1 VAETY
6 SYDMKTK
13 LTFLIYLTVLLF
25 CSPAMS
31 ETTRSL
37 SNEENQFLNHFL
49 NKKFWYGVYLEKEKL
64 GHLYYYLYLDQKDQK
79 EVIAFETSTTIKISV
94 DGEESIGKNNEKYF
108 YDKETGELLSCSVES
123 SESINNKKTGHI
135 AVKNDSVWLVTDLG
149 GSKREVPV
157 FIKNYGLKNTFSA
170 DTWVLSAPKIGDKQ
184 KGHMFSCSDMKYDE
198 ATEEVKAI
206 GSSLI
211 LGSKVKSY
219 DIFYTFKGLETLA
232 KVLEDGRLWNMSIGP
247 MLFQMEPE
255 NIAKNNSLLAVDI
268 FKPIKIENPINDH
281 KNLDFLKLEISSKDL
296 MDIPESFQQKVI
308 KSGEHTFTVSL
319 GPKTAFRQKAQ
330 KSDYAKY
337 TAASFE
343 YPTSHSV
350 LSNLARKVVGDA
362 KTDDEKIWNILMFV
376 SNALIDD
383 YWSNNE
389 NVLEIIKNQRG
400 DCTEHAKLFVTL
412 ARASGLAA
420 REASGYVYN
429 DEEDNPGFSGHVWA
443 EIIVD
448 GHWVGIDPSW
458 GEREISP
465 IRLKLGDQ
473 YVIGLT
479 KNNSSIKVVE
489 KKYKFKASDI
499 EIEIGKE
506 LSKKK
511 DYEKE
516 IAHWKALANKGDAFA
531 QNRLGFI
538 YGSNERGVSQDH
550 KTEFKWYS
558 LAAKQGFLLAQF
570 NLGIMYANG
579 EGVQESS
586 INATFWFSK
595 AADQGDLAA
604 TYFLAEAYEKGEGV
618 PKDRKEAFDL
628 YKEAAGASIFK

>member
-1 VAETY
+1 MRY
-6 SYDMKTK
+6 NCGMKTK
-13 LTFLIYLTVLLF
+13 PLTFLISLAVLLF
-25 CSPAMS
+25 YAPAMS
-31 ETTRSL
+31 ETMRSL
-37 SNEENQFLNHFL
+37 SDEENQFLNRFL
-49 NKKFWYGVYLEKEKL
+49 NKKFWYGVYLEREKF
-64 GHLYYYLYLDQKDQK
+64 GHLYYDLYLDQKDQK
-79 EVIAFETSTTIKISV
+79 EVVVFETAMTAKTSV
-94 DGEESIGKNNEKYF
+94 EGEESVNKENEKYF
-108 YDKETGELLSCSVES
+108 HDKKTGELLSCSVES

-157 FIKNYGLKNTFSA
+157 LIENYGLKEMFSE
-170 DTWVLSAPKIGDKQ
+170 DTWVLSAPKIGDEQ
-184 KGHMFSCSDMKYDE
+184 KGYSFTCLEMKYKE
-198 ATEEVKAI
+198 GTEEVKAI

-219 DIFYTFKGLETLA
+219 DIIFTSEDLEMSA
-232 KVLEDGRLWNMSIGP
+232 KVLEDGRLWSMHMGP
-247 MLFQMEPE
+247 MLLQMEPE
-255 NIAKNNSLLAVDI
+255 NIAKNHSLAALDI
-268 FKPIKIENPINDH
+268 SKPIKIKNPINDH
-281 KNLDFLKLEISSKDL
+281 KNLNFLKLEISSETL
-296 MDIPESFQQKVI
+296 VDIPESFQQKVI

-319 GPKTAFRQKAQ
+319 GPKTAFRQKAR

-337 TAASFE
+337 TAESFE
-343 YPTSHSV
+343 YPISHPE
-350 LSNLARKVVGDA
+350 LSNLARKVVGEA

-412 ARASGLAA
+412 ARASGLPA
-420 REASGYVYN
+420 REAYGFVYN
-429 DEEDNPGFSGHVWA
+429 DEEDNPGFSGHAWA
-443 EIIVD
+443 EVIVD
-448 GHWVGIDPSW
+448 GHWGGVDPSW
-458 GEREISP
+458 GEREITP
-465 IRLKLGDQ
+465 IRLKLGKLYDL
-473 YVIGLT
+473 GLT
-479 KNNSSIKVVE
+479 SENSSIKVVE
-489 KKYKFKASDI
+489 KKYKFKASDK

-506 LSKKK
+506 LNKKK

-531 QNRLGFI
+531 QNSLGLI

-558 LAAKQGFLLAQF
+558 LAAKQGFSPAQF
-570 NLGIMYANG
+570 NLGIMYTNG

-586 INATFWFSK
+586 TNATFWFSE
-595 AADQGDLAA
+595 AAKQGDLEA

-628 YKEAAGASIFK
+628 YKVAAGASIFE